1 MKSMKSWML
10 SAALVVGGLGLATVP
25 AHAARWGVY
34 VGVGAPAAYM
44 PPCPGPGYAWINGYY
59 ADGGWV
65 PGYWNYA
72 GDGDGDGYGYGGYY
86 RGGDRYWH
94 GDDDHGWDRGGRGW
108 GHEDHWDHGGREGW
122 RGGRG
127 R

>member
-10 SAALVVGGLGLATVP
+10 SAALVIGGLGLLAVP

-44 PPCPGPGYAWINGYY
+44 PPCPGPGYSWISGYY

-65 PGYWNYA
+65 PGYWNYV
-72 GDGDGDGYGYGGYY
+72 GDGDGDGYGYRGYY
-86 RGGDRYWH
+86 RGWDRDRYWH
-94 GDDDHGWDRGGRGW
+94 GDDDHGWDRGRGW
-108 GHEDHWDHGGREGW
+108 GHEDHWDHGRHEGW
-122 RGGRG
+122 RH
-127 R
+127 